1 MVTKSQV
8 EQLKDV
14 LVKQSQETEQL
25 RLALEAKTK
34 ETIDMKQEKD
44 GLEQQVLLHE
54 EAKKQ
59 QLAPI

>member
-8 EQLKDV
+8 GQLRDS
-14 LVKQSQETEQL
+14 LAKQSQETEQL

-34 ETIDMKQEKD
+34 ETIDLKQEKER
-44 GLEQQVLLHE
+44 LEQVLQQE

-59 QLAPI
+59 QIAQS